1 MNEIKVFENSEF
13 GKLKIITIEG
23 KEYFPAAECA
33 KILGYAN
40 PGRAIQTH
48 CPHVT
53 KRSIGVQTGFRSDG
67 TPAFQNVAVSFI
79 PEGDLYRLIIRS
91 KLPSAE
97 RFEKWLFEEILPTIR
112 KTGGYVSDDEMFI
125 RTYLPG
131 LGEAEKAIFK
141 TTLSA
146 LKSTNE
152 KIAADAPKV
161 RFAESVSASADTILI
176 SDLAKLLKQNGVD
189 IGRDRLFARLR
200 EEGYLCSSSS
210 ERNMP
215 TQYAMNLGLFQVDE
229 RTWRDPYGVVHTNF
243 TTRVTG
249 KGQMYFIRRYC
260 NSNG

>member
-1 MNEIKVFENSEF
+1 MSEIKVFENSEF
-13 GKLKIITIEG
+13 GKLQIITIEG
-23 KEYFPAAECA
+23 KEYFPATECA
-33 KILGYAN
+33 EILGYKR
-40 PGRAIQTH
+40 GR
-48 CPHVT
+48 
-53 KRSIGVQTGFRSDG
+53 D
-67 TPAFQNVAVSFI
+67 AVSSHCRGAVKYRSNENGILRDKMYI

-97 RFEKWLFEEILPTIR
+97 RFEKWVFEEILPTIR

-146 LKSTNE
+146 LKSANE

-200 EEGYLCSSSS
+200 AEGYLCASSS

-249 KGQMYFIRRYC
+249 KGQRYFIRRYC

>member
-1 MNEIKVFENSEF
+1 MSEIKVFENSEF
-13 GKLKIITIEG
+13 GKLQIITIEG
-23 KEYFPAAECA
+23 KEYFPATECA
-33 KILGYAN
+33 EILGYKR
-40 PGRAIQTH
+40 GR
-48 CPHVT
+48 
-53 KRSIGVQTGFRSDG
+53 D
-67 TPAFQNVAVSFI
+67 AVSSHCRGAVKYRSNENGILRDKMYI

-97 RFEKWLFEEILPTIR
+97 RFEKWVFEEILPTIR

-146 LKSTNE
+146 LKSANE

-200 EEGYLCSSSS
+200 AEGYLCASTS

-229 RTWRDPYGVVHTNF
+229 RTWCDPYGVVHTNF

-249 KGQMYFIRRYC
+249 KGQRYFIRRYC

>member
-1 MNEIKVFENSEF
+1 MSEIKVFENSEF
-13 GKLKIITIEG
+13 GKLQIVTING
-23 KEYFPAAECA
+23 KEHFPAAECA

-40 PGRAIQTH
+40 PGRAIHTH

-53 KRSIGVQTGFRSDG
+53 KRSMGVKTGIRKDG
-67 TPAFQNVAVSFI
+67 TPTIQMIDVSYI
-79 PEGDLYRLIIRS
+79 PEGDLYRLIVRS

-97 RFEKWLFEEILPTIR
+97 RFERWVFDEVLPSIR

-146 LKSTNE
+146 LKSANE

-161 RFAESVSASADTILI
+161 RFAESVAASDDSILI
-176 SDLAKLLKQNGVD
+176 ADLAKLLKQNGVD

-200 EEGYLCSSSS
+200 ADGYLCSSSS
-210 ERNMP
+210 EKNMP
-215 TQYAMNLGLFQVDE
+215 TQAAMNLGLFQIDE
-229 RTWRDPYGVVHTNF
+229 RTWRDPYGAIHTNF

-249 KGQMYFIRRYC
+249 KGQQYFLKKYIR
-260 NSNG
+260 NG

>member
-13 GKLKIITIEG
+13 GKLQIITIEG
-23 KEYFPAAECA
+23 KEYFPATECA
-33 KILGYAN
+33 EILGYKR
-40 PGRAIQTH
+40 GR
-48 CPHVT
+48 
-53 KRSIGVQTGFRSDG
+53 D
-67 TPAFQNVAVSFI
+67 AVSSHCRGAVKYRSNKNGIIRDKMYI

-97 RFEKWLFEEILPTIR
+97 RFEKWVFEEILPTIR

-146 LKSTNE
+146 LKSANE

-161 RFAESVSASADTILI
+161 RFAESVSASTDTILI

-215 TQYAMNLGLFQVDE
+215 TQYAMNLGLFQVDK
-229 RTWRDPYGVVHTNF
+229 RTWCDPYGVVHTNF

>member
-1 MNEIKVFENSEF
+1 MDEVKLFENPEF
-13 GKLKIITIEG
+13 GKLHIVFVEG
-23 KEYFPAAECA
+23 KEYFPAVECA
-33 KILGYAN
+33 KLLGYSD
-40 PGRAIQTH
+40 PHKAIKAH
-48 CPHVT
+48 C
-53 KRSIGVQTGFRSDG
+53 RGVGKMPTLIKGVIQDKMY
-67 TPAFQNVAVSFI
+67 I

-97 RFEKWLFEEILPTIR
+97 RFEKWVFEEILPTIR

-146 LKSTNE
+146 LKSANE

-176 SDLAKLLKQNGVD
+176 SVLAKLLKQNGVD

-200 EEGYLCSSSS
+200 EEGYLCASSSK
-210 ERNMP
+210 RNMP

-249 KGQMYFIRRYC
+249 KGQRYFIRRYC

>member
-1 MNEIKVFENSEF
+1 MSEIKVFENSEF
-13 GKLKIITIEG
+13 GKIQIITIEG
-23 KEYFPAAECA
+23 KEYFPATECA
-33 KILGYAN
+33 EILGYKR
-40 PGRAIQTH
+40 GR
-48 CPHVT
+48 
-53 KRSIGVQTGFRSDG
+53 D
-67 TPAFQNVAVSFI
+67 AVSSHCRGAVKYRSNENGILRDKMYI

-97 RFEKWLFEEILPTIR
+97 RFEKWVFEEILPTIR

-146 LKSTNE
+146 LKSANE

-189 IGRDRLFARLR
+189 IGRDRLFSRLR
-200 EEGYLCSSSS
+200 SEGYLCASSS

-249 KGQMYFIRRYC
+249 KGQRYFIRRYC

>member
-1 MNEIKVFENSEF
+1 MIETKAFQNSEF
-13 GKLKIITIEG
+13 GSIRIIENDGNTWFVG
-23 KEYFPAAECA
+23 ADVCSA
-33 KILGYAN
+33 LGYSN
-40 PGRAIQTH
+40 PRKAISD
-48 CPHVT
+48 HVPVDDRNT
-53 KRSIGVQTGFRSDG
+53 VTNRYGIRGN
-67 TPAFQNVAVSFI
+67 PNVTVINES
-79 PEGDLYRLIIRS
+79 GLYALIFGS
-91 KLPSAE
+91 KLESAA
-97 RFEKWLFEEILPTIR
+97 RFKRWITSEVLPAIR

-146 LKSTNE
+146 LKSANE

-229 RTWRDPYGVVHTNF
+229 RTWRAPYGVVHTNF

-249 KGQMYFIRRYC
+249 KGQRYFIRRYC